1 MKIDLL
7 FTWHELEPRSLE
19 NSIVMVAD
27 VLRATT
33 VMVRALQNGAR
44 AVMPQDSEQSAQDM
58 YTLLQEQGLP
68 VLLCGE
74 KDGVKRE
81 GYHLGNSP
89 SEFTPEAVN
98 DKFLVQL
105 TTNGTKALAASRTAQ
120 KTFIA
125 AFSNMTAAAQRLLLY
140 KDDAQE
146 CLFVVSG
153 REGRYCL
160 EDAVCLGGVI
170 AQLIEP
176 PGVFTEVSDAARS
189 AVDLYHLYQGNLHN
203 MLETCFHGRYL
214 QDIGLG
220 GDLADCA
227 QVNTTPITPEMKGN
241 RISIA

>member
-7 FTWHELEPRSLE
+7 FTWHELQPRSLE
-19 NSIVMVAD
+19 NSIVVVAD

-33 VMVRALQNGAR
+33 VMMRALQNGAR
-44 AVMPQDSEQSAQDM
+44 AILPQDSEQSAQDM

-68 VLLCGE
+68 TLLCGE
-74 KDGVKRE
+74 KEGIKRE

-98 DKFLVQL
+98 DKILVQL
-105 TTNGTKALAASRTAQ
+105 TTNGTKALSAARTAQ

-125 AFSNMTAAAQRLLLY
+125 AFSNMTAAANRLRMY
-140 KDDAQE
+140 KEDAEE

-160 EDAVCLGGVI
+160 EDAVCLGGII
-170 AQLIEP
+170 ALLIEP

-189 AVDLYHLYQGNLHN
+189 TVDLFHLHQDNLLN
-203 MLETCFHGRYL
+203 MLHTCFHGRYL
-214 QDIGLG
+214 QEIGLG
-220 GDLADCA
+220 DDLIECA